1 VAAAPLAVLVG
12 VIVPQLGEQATPFSV
27 RLQLT
32 PLLVPSFFTVAE
44 NRCVPFR
51 ATLAEPGDTDTE
63 MAGRLRLAVAEALVF
78 VTEVATMKRLPKKK

>member
-1 VAAAPLAVLVG
+1 ML
-12 VIVPQLGEQATPFSV
+12 PQPGEQATPFSV

-32 PLLVPSFFTVAE
+32 PLLAPSFLTVAV
-44 NRCVPFR
+44 NCCVLFR

-78 VTEVATMKRLPKKK
+78 VTEVATMNRLPAQKPQKK